1 MRWSK
6 CLIPTL
12 KETPSDAEIPSHIL
26 MLRAGLIRKLSS
38 GIYILLH
45 LGLKSARRVEQIVR
59 EEMNRIGGIEIL
71 MPVLSPAELWM
82 ESGRWN
88 VYGKELMRVRDRN
101 DRFFALGP
109 THEEVVTD
117 LVRNEIRSYRRLPLI
132 LYQIQTKFRDEPR
145 PRFGVM
151 RAREFIMKDAYS
163 FHRDEACLD
172 RTYQDMYDAYTRIFR
187 RCGLKFG
194 AVEADSGAIGG
205 DVTHEFM
212 VFAETGESVVFSCEC
227 GYAATIDTAEGVP
240 QEHEFDQ
247 EMLPI
252 EKVSTPGMK
261 SVEEVT
267 GFLGKQAWQLLK
279 TILYKA
285 DEGFVAVVI
294 RGDRQINEVKLR
306 RVLGTLELR
315 MATPVEI
322 ESLTGA
328 PLGFTGPVGLEGIRV
343 IADKSVKDM
352 RNFVTGANQ
361 ADAHYINVNIGRD
374 FDVEG
379 YYDLA
384 EAGYGDSCI
393 RCGKDLRAWR
403 GIEVGQIFKLGTKYS
418 KSMKARFLD
427 EDGGEKP
434 FVMGCYGIGITRT
447 VAAAIEQNND
457 KDGIFWPITIAP
469 FEVLVMPTN
478 VSESKIREA
487 SEKIYL
493 DLLNTGVDVILDDRD
508 ERPGN
513 KFKDAD
519 LIGIPI
525 RITVGERGIE
535 RGIVEV
541 RLRRSGETVEVP
553 LAKAQEATVEL
564 ISKEKARIDS

>member
-1 MRWSK
+1 MRWSR

-12 KETPSDAEIPSHIL
+12 KEIPSDAEIPSNIL

-38 GIYILLH
+38 GIYTLLF
-45 LGLKSARRVEQIVR
+45 LGLRSARRVEQIVR

-71 MPVLSPAELWM
+71 MPILSPAELWM

-117 LVRNEIRSYRRLPLI
+117 LVRHEIRSYRRLPLI
-132 LYQIQTKFRDEPR
+132 LYQIQTKFRDEHR

-163 FHRDEACLD
+163 FHRDEASLD
-172 RTYQDMYDAYTRIFR
+172 QTYQDMYQAYTRVFK
-187 RCGLKFG
+187 RCGLGFE
-194 AVEADSGAIGG
+194 AVMADSGAIGG
-205 DVTHEFM
+205 DVTHEFT
-212 VFAETGESVVFSCEC
+212 VFAETGESLVLSCQC
-227 GYAATIDTAEGVP
+227 GYAATSDIAEGIPEQHVFHQDP
-240 QEHEFDQ
+240 
-247 EMLPI
+247 LPM
-252 EKVSTPGMK
+252 EKVSTPNMK
-261 SVEEVT
+261 TVEEVT
-267 GFLGKQAWQLLK
+267 AFLGKQPWQLVK

-285 DEGFVAVVI
+285 DQGFVGVLI
-294 RGDRQINEVKLR
+294 RGDRQINEVKLNR
-306 RVLGTLELR
+306 MLGTPEFR
-315 MATPVEI
+315 MATPEEI

-328 PLGFTGPVGLEGIRV
+328 PLGFTGPVGLSGIRL
-343 IADKSVKDM
+343 IADKSIRGM
-352 RNFVTGANQ
+352 RNFVTGANHP
-361 ADAHYINVNIGRD
+361 DAHYINVNIGRD

-384 EAGYGDSCI
+384 EARALDGCI
-393 RCGKDLRAWR
+393 RCGKDLSAWR

-418 KSMKARFLD
+418 KSMKANFLD
-427 EDGGEKP
+427 EDGTEKP

-457 KDGIFWPITIAP
+457 KDGISWPIAIAP
-469 FEVLVMPTN
+469 FEALVMPTN
-478 VSESKIREA
+478 VSDVRIRET

-493 DLLNTGVDVILDDRD
+493 DLIHRGVDAIIDDRD

-519 LIGIPI
+519 LIGIPV
-525 RITVGERGIE
+525 RVTVGERGIE

-541 RLRRSGETVEVP
+541 RLRRTGETVAIP
-553 LAKAQEATVEL
+553 ISEAVSAVL
-564 ISKEKARIDS
+564 DIIAKEKSRILS